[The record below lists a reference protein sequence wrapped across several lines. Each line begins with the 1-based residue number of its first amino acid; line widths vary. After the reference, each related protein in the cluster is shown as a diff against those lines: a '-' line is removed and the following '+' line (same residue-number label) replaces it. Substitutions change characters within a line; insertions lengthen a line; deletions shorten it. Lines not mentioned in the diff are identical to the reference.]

1 MMQRLILLTGA
12 LFLVAGCG
20 SPKKPGRGDGGAFE
34 WPDGD
39 VGDPPD
45 LSMPCEG
52 TLKCRQVS
60 CGEGVTTTLSGKVY
74 IPSGKLPLYNAI
86 VYVPDAPLEP
96 FKPGVTCDKCGAI
109 ASGKPIVTAL
119 TGADGSFVL
128 ENVPAGTNVPLVLQ
142 VGRWRRRVIIPEV
155 IPCANNV
162 LKDVDLQVGSG
173 EFVAII
179 GKSGSGKSTLI
190 NMITGID
197 RPTRGEVVVARTPV
211 HTLSEGKLAE
221 WRGRNVGVIFQFF
234 QLLPTLTV
242 LENLMLPMDF
252 CNTYNRRERKTRA
265 MQLLERVELV
275 DQAYKL
281 PSALSGGQQQRVA
294 IARALANDP
303 PLLVADE
310 PTGNL
315 DSKTAD
321 SVFQLFEQLVSQ
333 GKTIVMVTHD
343 RDLAQRVTRTVI
355 IADGQIIEE
364 YLARTFPGLTEQ
376 QLVRVTRQVSR
387 QTFAPGETIIHA
399 GAPPE
404 NFYMIT
410 DGEVEVHLRTP
421 NGEEFIM
428 ARRGK
433 GQYIGEIELLRGGN
447 SIATVAGAPLPS
459 PDALVDFDVVQ
470 KLDAAPAADRELIAL
485 LQ

>member
-1 MMQRLILLTGA
+1 MTSNNGADTSTGRTHLI
-12 LFLVAGCG
+12 
-20 SPKKPGRGDGGAFE
+20 
-34 WPDGD
+34 
-39 VGDPPD
+39 D
-45 LSMPCEG
+45 L
-52 TLKCRQVS
+52 RQV
-60 CGEGVTTTLSGKVY
+60 LKVY
-74 IPSGKLPLYNAI
+74 QSAAG
-86 VYVPDAPLEP
+86 P
-96 FKPGVTCDKCGAI
+96 F
-109 ASGKPIVTAL
+109 TA
-119 TGADGSFVL
+119 
-128 ENVPAGTNVPLVLQ
+128 
-142 VGRWRRRVIIPEV
+142 
-155 IPCANNV
+155 

-173 EFVAII
+173 EFVAVI

-197 RPTRGEVVVARTPV
+197 RPTRGEVIVAGTPV

-221 WRGRNVGVIFQFF
+221 WRGRHIGVIFQFF

-265 MQLLERVELV
+265 LALLERVDLV
-275 DQAYKL
+275 DQANKL

-364 YLARTFPGLTEQ
+364 YLARTFPGLSEL
-376 QLVRVTRQVSR
+376 QLVRVTRQVAR
-387 QTFAPGETIIHA
+387 QTFAPGETIIQA
-399 GAPPE
+399 GAPPA

-421 NGEEFIM
+421 NGEEFIV

-447 SIATVAGAPLPS
+447 SIATVRAAMDQGAELAALDPQEFATAVAESAAARDAIDQVAGERLAETLPGLGRAS
-459 PDALVDFDVVQ
+459 P
-470 KLDAAPAADRELIAL
+470 
-485 LQ
+485 